1 MQGKTPVPVTTA
13 DAIAA
18 RAPAKINL
26 HLGVGPVRSDGYHP
40 LATIYQSLD
49 LFEDVI
55 VAPYHRLSI
64 HVTGET
70 DGVRVDEV
78 PLDDSNIVCKAAMLL
93 AAETGREPAAKI
105 HIIKR
110 IPIAAGLAGGSA
122 DAAATL
128 VALNQLWGTK
138 ISRERLLQLAAELG
152 SDVPFCLTGGVVAGG
167 GRGEQLAEVLG
178 ADARLQWVLA
188 VNSGSLSTP
197 KVFKEFDRL
206 SEGQDVAMPHLPA
219 ELIIAL
225 RHGNA
230 KIIGQHLHND
240 LTAAALSLKPEL
252 AEMLDA
258 GIAAGAVGAMVS
270 GSGPTL
276 AFLVADADQALN
288 VSVELAACGAVALH
302 RCSGP
307 TEGAVLVP
315 TKVVS

>member
-1 MQGKTPVPVTTA
+1 MHGKTPVPVTNA
-13 DAIAA
+13 DAVAA

-26 HLGVGPVRSDGYHP
+26 HLGVGPVRPDGYHP

-49 LFEDVI
+49 LYEDVI

-64 HVTGET
+64 HVTAENE
-70 DGVRVDEV
+70 GVRVDEV
-78 PLDDSNIVCKAAMLL
+78 PIDESNIVCKAARLL
-93 AAETGREPAAKI
+93 AAETGREAAAKI

-122 DAAATL
+122 DAAAAL

-138 ISRERLLQLAAELG
+138 VSKERLVDMAAELG

-178 ADARLQWVLA
+178 ADAKLQWVLA

-197 KVFKEFDRL
+197 TVFKEFDRL
-206 SEGQDVAMPHLPA
+206 SQGVDVDMPHLPA

-225 RHGNA
+225 RHGNPV
-230 KIIGQHLHND
+230 IIGKHLQND
-240 LTAAALSLKPEL
+240 LTHAAINLKPEL

-276 AFLVADADQALN
+276 AFLVTDADQALN
-288 VSVELAACGAVALH
+288 VSIELAACGAVAIH

-307 TEGAVLVP
+307 TDGAVLVP